1 MKRVSAKL
9 VPRDLSLLQKRR
21 RVAIAKEMLDNVV
34 VAVTFI
40 NRIITG
46 DETCAYEHEMETV

>member
-1 MKRVSAKL
+1 MKRVNAKL
-9 VPRDLSLLQKRR
+9 VPRDLSRLQRR